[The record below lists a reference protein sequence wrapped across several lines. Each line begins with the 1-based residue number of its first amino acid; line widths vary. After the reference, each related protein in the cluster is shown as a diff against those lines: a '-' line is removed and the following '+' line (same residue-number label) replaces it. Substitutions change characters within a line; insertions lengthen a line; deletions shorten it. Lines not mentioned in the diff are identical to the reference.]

1 MKKKE
6 KIKVAYISGDLIDAR
21 HFTMKKEV
29 LKKKEKLL
37 RYVGEKKNASWALY
51 QQTKETQDPI
61 LIRAMN
67 KIIKVRLSLRVKGLK
82 KV

>member
-1 MKKKE
+1 
-6 KIKVAYISGDLIDAR
+6 
-21 HFTMKKEV
+21 MKKEII
-29 LKKKEKLL
+29 KNKEKLL

-51 QQTKETQDPI
+51 QQTKETQDPV
-61 LIRAMN
+61 LSREMN